1 MRAAGIDNT
10 EMSGPATSGRAGPQ
24 ALLFVVTAIAVL
36 ISGCSSAPL
45 GTQGSV
51 SRAPSTTEPATT
63 LPPARP
69 MSTTPSSTTT
79 TAPSSTTTT
88 TVAKKPPQPKP
99 TYLSL
104 GSSGQAV
111 LALQERLSSLGYW
124 LGPDDGVF
132 GDSTQQ
138 AVYALQKA
146 AGISRDGIVG
156 PITDAALDRDVVPQP
171 QSAPGYLIEV
181 DLQDD
186 LLMFVDNGKLEYVLN
201 TSTGGGYTY
210 TDDGETAIADTP
222 VGTFQ
227 IYRQVNGMVV
237 DSLGEL
243 WRPKFFSGGF
253 AIHGDSYVPPYPVSH
268 GCVRV
273 SDEAIDWI
281 WAENLAPIGTEV
293 WVYRT

>member
-1 MRAAGIDNT
+1 MRAAGVDLD
-10 EMSGPATSGRAGPQ
+10 MSGPATSGRVGAQ
-24 ALLFVVTAIAVL
+24 ALLFVVAAIAVL
-36 ISGCSSAPL
+36 ISGCSSASL
-45 GTQGSV
+45 RTQGSV

-69 MSTTPSSTTT
+69 TGTT
-79 TAPSSTTTT
+79 PSSTTTT
-88 TVAKKPPQPKP
+88 TVAKKPPPPKP

-104 GSSGQAV
+104 GSSGPAV
-111 LALQERLSSLGYW
+111 LALQVRLSSLGYW

-146 AGISRDGIVG
+146 ARISRDGIVG

-186 LLMFVDNGKLEYVLN
+186 LLMFVDNGKLEHVLN

-293 WVYRT
+293 WVY